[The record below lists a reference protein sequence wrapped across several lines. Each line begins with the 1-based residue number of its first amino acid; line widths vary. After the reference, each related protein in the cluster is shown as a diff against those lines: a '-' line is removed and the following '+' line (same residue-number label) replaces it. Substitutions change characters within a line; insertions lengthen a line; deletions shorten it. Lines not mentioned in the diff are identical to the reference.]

1 MYLRLTFAKVQD
13 GSTEQGKVTKGATT
27 VTYIYKELGSY
38 VPYIPGEPDK
48 EIPNVPYDDTPEEPN
63 DNPPLPY
70 IPGYTPKDPST
81 GEPLRPVD
89 PTDPTKGYIPPTISD
104 PNDPSKDTPVPYEKD
119 PEPEKAPITLEK
131 QTNDGQKPNDP
142 GAEMSL
148 NQPQTQPTMN
158 RETLNKPAMQANE
171 AKELPQT
178 GENEASGL
186 ASLGVLSIMAGSLGL
201 FFRHKKDD
209 EKTN

>member
-1 MYLRLTFAKVQD
+1 MVIQ
-13 GSTEQGKVTKGATT
+13 
-27 VTYIYKELGSY
+27 
-38 VPYIPGEPDK
+38 
-48 EIPNVPYDDTPEEPN
+48 
-63 DNPPLPY
+63 
-70 IPGYTPKDPST
+70 
-81 GEPLRPVD
+81 LRPVD

-186 ASLGVLSIMAGSLGL
+186 VSLGVLSIMAGSLGL
-201 FFRHKKDD
+201 FFRRKKDD